1 MKHAGPLLF
10 LLFLLP
16 LAAKTQDDCY
26 KLLYQIGQEAFNA
39 GRYGDAIKKWNA
51 AKGCPDKPA
60 NNDLDRRIE
69 QARAKISAP
78 SKPKKTA
85 TAGSKTDKKGQTAS
99 SKKPASNSK
108 KKASA
113 SDLNAEAERKR
124 KEADQLAE
132 AERQRQ
138 AAAEA
143 ERKKQEE
150 ADRYKKKGKSGSP
163 FGKPGSQ
170 SLPGDAVEKPKSESA
185 AAWVSQSVSGAV
197 DGRKLVY
204 RPSMES
210 DMQKT
215 GKVAVRVCVDSSG
228 NVTSAQYTQLGSTT
242 TDSELRYKAESWARR
257 FRFAPSGVSEE
268 CGTISFSFV
277 SKP

>member
-69 QARAKISAP
+69 QARAKIPASP
-78 SKPKKTA
+78 KPKKPA
-85 TAGSKTDKKGQTAS
+85 IDASKPDKKDRTAS
-99 SKKPASNSK
+99 SKKSASNSK

-113 SDLNAEAERKR
+113 SDPNAETERQR
-124 KEADQLAE
+124 QEAARAE
-132 AERQRQ
+132 AERQRK

-197 DGRKLVY
+197 AGRKLVY